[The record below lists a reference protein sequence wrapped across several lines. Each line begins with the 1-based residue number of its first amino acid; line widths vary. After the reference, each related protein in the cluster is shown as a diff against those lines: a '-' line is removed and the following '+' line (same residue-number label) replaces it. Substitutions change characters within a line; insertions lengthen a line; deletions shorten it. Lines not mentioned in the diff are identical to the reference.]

1 MDQENWAGDRWEVY
15 KDARNEFRW
24 RRMARNGKIV
34 GKSCESYKKRPDAGK
49 NAQRHGM
56 DGNPDGLGATDRWD
70 IYADKKGEFR
80 WRRTASNGE
89 ITGAASEGYA
99 AKSDCEANARRNGM
113 A

>member
-1 MDQENWAGDRWEVY
+1 MDQESWSADRWEVY

-34 GKSCESYKKRPDAGK
+34 GKSCESYKKRADAGK
-49 NAQRHGM
+49 NAERHGM
-56 DGNPDGLGATDRWD
+56 DGNPSGLGASDRWD
-70 IYADKKGEFR
+70 IYADKKGDFR

-99 AKSDCEANARRNGM
+99 AKADCEANAKRNGM
-113 A
+113 P